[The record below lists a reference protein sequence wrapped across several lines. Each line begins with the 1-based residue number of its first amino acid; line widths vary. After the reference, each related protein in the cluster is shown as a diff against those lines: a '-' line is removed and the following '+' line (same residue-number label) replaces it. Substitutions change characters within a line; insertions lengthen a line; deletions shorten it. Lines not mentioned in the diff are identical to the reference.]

1 MMKITK
7 RDYFAAKALTGL
19 LARPGGPNSGLNVHA
34 NVAAEAFHYADEM
47 LKLSK
52 SLLDPVE
59 FDPDQLSAEEE
70 ARLKE
75 KEKQQ
80 GDTE

>member
-1 MMKITK
+1 MKITK

-19 LARPGGPNSGLNVHA
+19 LARPGGPNTGLDVHA
-34 NVAAEAFHYADEM
+34 NIAAEAFHYADEM

-59 FDPDQLSAEEE
+59 FDPDELAAEEE
-70 ARLKE
+70 ARSRE
-75 KEKQQ
+75 KEK
-80 GDTE
+80 DTEAGA

>member
-19 LARPGGPNSGLNVHA
+19 LARPGGPNTGLNVHA
-34 NVAAEAFHYADEM
+34 NIAAEAFHYADEM

>member
-1 MMKITK
+1 MKITK

-19 LARPGGPNSGLNVHA
+19 LARPGGPNTGLDVHA
-34 NVAAEAFHYADEM
+34 NIAAEAFHYADEM

-59 FDPDQLSAEEE
+59 FDPDELAAEEE
-70 ARLKE
+70 ARTRE
-75 KEKQQ
+75 KEKNPEA
-80 GDTE
+80 GA